1 MNLSKWET
9 VFVRIETLSFSR
21 IVDELS
27 EPFIL
32 KNTLN
37 PMIIP
42 FLESAGGSCHD
53 AETLVEVIAV
63 TVKLLGAS
71 EGAEIK
77 RIRME

>member
-1 MNLSKWET
+1 M
-9 VFVRIETLSFSR
+9 RIEALSICR

-27 EPFIL
+27 EPIIL
-32 KNTLN
+32 KNNLN
-37 PMIIP
+37 PLMIP

-63 TVKLLGAS
+63 TLKPLGAS

-77 RIRME
+77 RNRIEWSNNRSIS